1 MVILAID
8 YGDAR
13 TGLAVCDK
21 SELLAS
27 PVGVIAEKNPEA
39 LAQRIAAFAEQ
50 YKAQL
55 LLLGLPKNMDGSE
68 GFRAQSCRAFAALLE
83 EKTGLAVALRDER
96 LTTVSAHGILN
107 ATDTRGKKR
116 KQAVDAVA
124 AVLILEEYLRYRKL
138 HGES

>member
-1 MVILAID
+1 MVILAVD

-21 SELLAS
+21 SEMLAS
-27 PVGVIAEKNPEA
+27 PLCVIAEKNA
-39 LAQRIAAFAEQ
+39 QTLAERIAAAVKETKAE
-50 YKAQL
+50 AIV
-55 LLLGLPKNMDGSE
+55 LGLPKNMDGSE
-68 GFRAQSCRAFAALLE
+68 GFRAAACRAFAETLTDA
-83 EKTGLAVALRDER
+83 TGLEVTLRDER

-116 KQAVDAVA
+116 KQTVDAVA

-138 HGES
+138 HPTE